1 MCVSFLVMSD
11 SLQPHRL
18 VAHPAPLSMGF
29 SRQEHRSA
37 LPFPSPKGTTERKKV
52 KLLSRV
58 WLFATPWTV
67 AYQAPPST
75 EFSRQEYWSGLLFPS
90 PIDYVSIQ
98 KYTVDLWTGMLELT
112 GLLTYIFFSIV
123 NTMKLRNPWLVES
136 KDTEESQIWR
146 NKKQAD
152 FLQADFLLQRGSVA
166 PTSTLFK
173 CMVY

>member
-1 MCVSFLVMSD
+1 MSD
-11 SLQPHRL
+11 SVWPHR
-18 VAHPAPLSMGF
+18 
-29 SRQEHRSA
+29 RQPTR
-37 LPFPSPKGTTERKKV
+37 LPCPWDSPGKNAEVGCHFLLQCMKV
-52 KLLSRV
+52 KGKSLSRV
-58 WLFATPWTV
+58 RLFVTPWTV
-67 AYQAPPST
+67 AYQAPLSMG
-75 EFSRQEYWSGLLFPS
+75 FSRQEYWSGLLFPS